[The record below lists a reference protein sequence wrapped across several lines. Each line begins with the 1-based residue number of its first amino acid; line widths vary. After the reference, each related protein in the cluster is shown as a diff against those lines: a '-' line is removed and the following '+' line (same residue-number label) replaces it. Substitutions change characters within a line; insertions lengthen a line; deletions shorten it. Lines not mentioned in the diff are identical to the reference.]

1 MEPAPS
7 VAFMRQMLKSCE
19 KRAGGGLA
27 YHKGKRG
34 TGNPPPR
41 AETRQTF
48 LIDWVADGAACVIA
62 QALACCKYPLTR
74 RARSDSRWRGG
85 DGA

>member
-7 VAFMRQMLKSCE
+7 VTFLRQMLESCE
-19 KRAGGGLA
+19 KRAGGGQA
-27 YHKGKRG
+27 YHKCKRG

-48 LIDWVADGAACVIA
+48 LIDGVAAGAACVIA
-62 QALACCKYPLTR
+62 QALA
-74 RARSDSRWRGG
+74 
-85 DGA
+85 

>member
-7 VAFMRQMLKSCE
+7 VAFMRQMLESCE
-19 KRAGGGLA
+19 KRTGGGQA

-41 AETRQTF
+41 AAETRQTF
-48 LIDWVADGAACVIA
+48 LIDWVAAGTACVIA
-62 QALACCKYPLTR
+62 QALA
-74 RARSDSRWRGG
+74 
-85 DGA
+85 